1 MTQVKHIVLDVLKPH
16 RPSVL
21 EFGRA
26 LAERA
31 GDARVRITVE
41 AVDAQTESVLI
52 ELEGEDLDFEAMEE
66 VIRSLGGSIHSI
78 DAVEVRGNAD

>member
-1 MTQVKHIVLDVLKPH
+1 M
-16 RPSVL
+16 L

-26 LAERA
+26 LAERG

-52 ELEGEDLDFEAMEE
+52 EIEGEGLDFEAMQE
-66 VIRSLGGSIHSI
+66 VIRGLGGSVHSI
-78 DAVEVRGNAD
+78 DAVEVQGFPA